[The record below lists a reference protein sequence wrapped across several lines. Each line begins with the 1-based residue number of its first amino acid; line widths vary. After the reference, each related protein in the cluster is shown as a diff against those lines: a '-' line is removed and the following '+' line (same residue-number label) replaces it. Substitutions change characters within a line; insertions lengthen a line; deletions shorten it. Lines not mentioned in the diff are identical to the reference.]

1 MNKKQYNLFMS
12 KIKMKL
18 LNFVMTYRVNAN
30 HLFPQNDEDDEQWT
44 IDLGEKYGKINILL
58 EGWEMASYNGKV
70 NIISIPMKFHTFRD
84 IDNEFEM
91 NGYTVNSF
99 NGKLVP
105 HYKIKDWKKCMNDFT
120 NLLDTWGENL
130 DKVEKMDSI
139 EIFQLN

>member
-1 MNKKQYNLFMS
+1 MNKKQYNFFMS

-18 LNFVMTYRVNAN
+18 LNFVMTYRVDAN

-70 NIISIPMKFHTFRD
+70 NILSIPMKFHTFRD
-84 IDNEFEM
+84 INNEFEM
-91 NGYTVNSF
+91 NGYTINSF

-105 HYKIKDWKKCMNDFT
+105 HYKVTEWKKCIEDFT
-120 NLLDTWGENL
+120 KLLDIWGKGL
-130 DKVEKMDSI
+130 DKVEKINSI

>member
-1 MNKKQYNLFMS
+1 KKQYNLFMS

-18 LNFVMTYRVNAN
+18 LNFVMTYCVNAN

-70 NIISIPMKFHTFRD
+70 NILSIPMKFHTFRD
-84 IDNEFEM
+84 INNKFEM

-105 HYKIKDWKKCMNDFT
+105 HYKVTEWKKCIKDFT
-120 NLLDTWGENL
+120 NLLDIWGKGL
-130 DKVEKMDSI
+130 DKVEKINSI